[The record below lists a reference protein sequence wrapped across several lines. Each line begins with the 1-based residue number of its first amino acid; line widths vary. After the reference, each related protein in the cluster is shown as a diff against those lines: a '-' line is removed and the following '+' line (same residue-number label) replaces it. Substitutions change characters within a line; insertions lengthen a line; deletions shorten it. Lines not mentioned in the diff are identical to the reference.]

1 MPRVVRRRRI
11 AAPVRKIWDVVSDP
25 HHLPRWWPRTARVE
39 NVKGAAASPGT
50 LWTQVLQTKD
60 GRGVRADYRC
70 LGSTE
75 DETIVFEQLVEGT
88 PFERVLRSS
97 KIEVQ
102 LAPDGEQTEVALSQ
116 EQKLR
121 GLSRFGSPL
130 MRRASGR
137 ILNEAL
143 AGLDDAIG
151 EGPR

>member
-1 MPRVVRRRRI
+1 MPRVVRRRSI
-11 AAPVRKIWDVVSDP
+11 AAPARKIWDVVSDP

-50 LWTQVLQTKD
+50 VWTQVLQTKD

-70 LGSTE
+70 LGSSE
-75 DETIVFEQLVEGT
+75 DESFAFEQLVDGT

-97 KIEVQ
+97 TIEVRLSPQ
-102 LAPDGEQTEVALSQ
+102 EGRTEVALSQ

-143 AGLDDAIG
+143 EGLDDAVG
-151 EGPR
+151 EQP